1 MTDPRTE
8 TGGPMNRA
16 VKSHSMKLDGT
27 VTYGNLLTAAAAV
40 VSVAVGWGVMT
51 ARQDAADQ
59 RQAAQGVEFSR
70 AIARIDDALKEQ
82 RNDQKDLAK
91 AVQAIT
97 TDTALI
103 RGRLASNDG
112 GSPRTNK

>member
-1 MTDPRTE
+1 
-8 TGGPMNRA
+8 MNRA
-16 VKSHSMKLDGT
+16 VKSHTMRLDGT
-27 VTYGNLLTAAAAV
+27 ITYGNLLTAAGTI
-40 VSVAVGWGVMT
+40 VAVAVSWGVMT

-82 RNDQKDLAK
+82 RTDQKELAR

-103 RGRLASNDG
+103 RGRLATNDT
-112 GSPRTNK
+112 PRK

>member
-1 MTDPRTE
+1 MSLAPVRQTAGFVPGAGGFGFRLVTE
-8 TGGPMNRA
+8 PAAGERA
-16 VKSHSMKLDGT
+16 GT
-27 VTYGNLLTAAAAV
+27 I
-40 VSVAVGWGVMT
+40 VAVAVSWGVMT

-70 AIARIDDALKEQ
+70 AIARIDEALKEQ

-112 GSPRTNK
+112 PTRGAK

>member
-1 MTDPRTE
+1 
-8 TGGPMNRA
+8 MNRA
-16 VKSHSMKLDGT
+16 VKSHSMRLDGT
-27 VTYGNLLTAAAAV
+27 ITYGNLLTAVGSIVAIAV
-40 VSVAVGWGVMT
+40 SWGVMT
-51 ARQDAADQ
+51 ARIEASDK
-59 RQAAQGVEFSR
+59 RQEAQGVEFSR

-103 RGRLASNDG
+103 RGRLATTDA
-112 GSPRTNK
+112 PRK